1 MAHLQPF
8 VDIGYQFVFHVVIAK
23 TNNCGLHTL
32 PEEYPS
38 QPFQFSRLSRVIR
51 GYRSDLNLAEAF
63 RHTGRLA
70 FDQSKV

>member
-32 PEEYPS
+32 P
-38 QPFQFSRLSRVIR
+38 
-51 GYRSDLNLAEAF
+51 
-63 RHTGRLA
+63 
-70 FDQSKV
+70 

>member
-1 MAHLQPF
+1 MAHPLPF
-8 VDIGYQFVFHVVIAK
+8 VNIGYQFVLDIVIAK

-38 QPFQFSRLSRVIR
+38 QPFQFSWLSRVIR
-51 GYRSDLNLAEAF
+51 GFQYDLTLGKAF

-70 FDQSKV
+70 FAY